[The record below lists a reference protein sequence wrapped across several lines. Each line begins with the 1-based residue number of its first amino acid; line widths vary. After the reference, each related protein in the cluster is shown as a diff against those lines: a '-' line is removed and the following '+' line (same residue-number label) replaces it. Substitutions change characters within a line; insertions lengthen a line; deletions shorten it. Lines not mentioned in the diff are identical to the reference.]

1 MGFYILRSMSATLVA
16 FLMVMCAT
24 PAGCSDPDPYGLVF
38 NRNPLSWADAE
49 AHCVSLGGHLA
60 SVSSEAMARHI
71 DVNYV
76 RGGGACHATWI
87 GYNDRATEG
96 DWVWTG
102 AASIYT
108 NWWQPTEPNDMD
120 SGEDCASLGVDCI
133 YGFSGVAS
141 GWADSGCSPG
151 DYEYHARASIC
162 QVGVPALSRYSF
174 HSSPKSWHAAR
185 EDCQSRGGDL
195 ASIHSEAEN
204 REAFALTGGRD
215 TWLGLNGE
223 EDEHNY
229 VWSDGT
235 PMDYHGWAPG
245 EPNNYGGDEDCGGY
259 WSGGNNGRWY
269 DMFGGAGCSGE
280 LAYICNTAAP
290 IGAPY
295 DPDRGAGLPHCECN
309 AYHNG
314 AWQWMSRMCAKPWGD
329 INVCYPTRVV
339 YDWSQGTFLNG
350 RYYDNRCDDG
360 QSMCSPWTPPPIDSG
375 SGSDSGSYSLIRIT
389 VNVTTGNYP
398 RELGWFIK
406 ENQSPLWTGPVSY
419 PGSMDASYH
428 SYVQQATL
436 FPSTFEYLFVITDSA
451 CDGIDI
457 GGEHQGPPYDV
468 TLTIYSGPNETPRP
482 LFNYTI
488 SGDFGC
494 YASILFECDQSPSD
508 GNCDHW
514 HVTDSVLHGT
524 HTYPYD
530 ECYATWTCGTDDEE
544 DSHEED

>member
-1 MGFYILRSMSATLVA
+1 MNRNSQRHSQLVVTTCASLQPFHEPTLRAHLSLMGFYILRSMSATLVA

-49 AHCVSLGGHLA
+49 AHCVSLGGNLA

-102 AASIYT
+102 AASSYT
-108 NWWQPTEPNDMD
+108 NWWQPSEPNDKD

-133 YGFSGVAS
+133 YGFWGVAS

-204 REAFALTGGRD
+204 REALALTGGRD

-245 EPNNYGGDEDCGGY
+245 QPNNYGGDEDCGGY
-259 WSGGNNGRWY
+259 WSGRNNGRWD
-269 DMFGGAGCSGE
+269 DMFGGASCSSE

-295 DPDRGAGLPHCECN
+295 DPADYSCQPNPFKCDSSILGDCCTARAT
-309 AYHNG
+309 
-314 AWQWMSRMCAKPWGD
+314 SREE
-329 INVCYPTRVV
+329 R
-339 YDWSQGTFLNG
+339 
-350 RYYDNRCDDG
+350 R
-360 QSMCSPWTPPPIDSG
+360 CSPGWIPI
-375 SGSDSGSYSLIRIT
+375 Y
-389 VNVTTGNYP
+389 TGVLP
-398 RELGWFIK
+398 LLRRCHSCVHPGKGLCFRPAALSTEL
-406 ENQSPLWTGPVSY
+406 L
-419 PGSMDASYH
+419 
-428 SYVQQATL
+428 
-436 FPSTFEYLFVITDSA
+436 
-451 CDGIDI
+451 
-457 GGEHQGPPYDV
+457 
-468 TLTIYSGPNETPRP
+468 PRP
-482 LFNYTI
+482 CTVPHRKIMLGRQQRVHLLL
-488 SGDFGC
+488 GDMFG
-494 YASILFECDQSPSD
+494 
-508 GNCDHW
+508 
-514 HVTDSVLHGT
+514 DS
-524 HTYPYD
+524 
-530 ECYATWTCGTDDEE
+530 CG
-544 DSHEED
+544 